1 MNTAPVVLV
10 TGASR
15 GIGRGV
21 AVSLAEA
28 GFSVAIN
35 YVRNREAADNVAAE
49 CRKIGKSDQ
58 QVFFPIQAD
67 IGQSV
72 DRESLISLVLKRFGR
87 IDALVNNAGIPPAQR
102 VDIVEATEESFD
114 EVIGVNLKGP
124 YFLTQKVVQ
133 YWLKDKTEP
142 AIPGGFKIV
151 FITSISAETASTN
164 RGEYCISKAGLSMVV
179 KLYAS
184 RLADEGIQ
192 VYEVRPGIID
202 TDMTSGARGKYD
214 PLIKQGLVPQRR
226 WGTPDDVGKAVRSL
240 LEGDLAYSTGCVI
253 DVDGGF
259 HISRL

>member
-87 IDALVNNAGIPPAQR
+87 IDALVNNAGIPPAKR

-142 AIPGGFKIV
+142 AIPGG
-151 FITSISAETASTN
+151 
-164 RGEYCISKAGLSMVV
+164 
-179 KLYAS
+179 
-184 RLADEGIQ
+184 
-192 VYEVRPGIID
+192 
-202 TDMTSGARGKYD
+202 
-214 PLIKQGLVPQRR
+214 
-226 WGTPDDVGKAVRSL
+226 
-240 LEGDLAYSTGCVI
+240 
-253 DVDGGF
+253 
-259 HISRL
+259 